1 MTKTYLLEIGLEEMP
16 AHVVRPSVEQLAAKT
31 KQFLQAQRLDF
42 KTIKTFATPRRLAI
56 QILDL
61 ADRQKD
67 DVETV
72 RGPARRIAVDEQ
84 GEYTKAALGFMRG
97 QKVQKDDLT
106 FKPYKNEPYLFAV
119 KKIKGEPVNVI
130 LPKLKTVIT
139 QLTFPTKMR
148 WNSYHFEYIRP
159 LHWLVS
165 LLDDQIVPIKIL
177 DIEADRKTP
186 GHRFL
191 GQTVTL
197 QNAAAYEEALKKVA
211 VIVDM
216 AKREHLITDQI
227 KQLATNH
234 DWQVDLDPD
243 LLEEVVNLVEYP
255 TAFAGTFESKYLK
268 IPAQVLITSM
278 KDNQRYFE
286 IYTAMGKLAPY
297 FIGVRDGNRDHLENV
312 IAGNEKVLAARL
324 ADAQF
329 FYDEDQKHSIS
340 EDVEKLK
347 KVSFHDQIGTMYEK
361 MQRVQVIAQVI
372 GKEFQLTPQELKD
385 LQRAS
390 EIYKFDL
397 VTDMVGEFPEL
408 QGVMGEIYARN
419 SGENKTVA
427 QAIREHYLPTSAQG
441 KLPESRVGAT
451 LALADKID
459 TIIAFFAIGLV
470 PSGSNDPYALRRQAA
485 GIVRILIDQNWHLS
499 LAELQ
504 PKISNLLGRHQL
516 TFNLNWEQHQGEIRQ
531 FFLDRLRKLFGEH
544 RVARDLIDTVSE
556 VRSLDP
562 TTLRQVVKAL
572 QKHRHDPDFKE
583 TIEALTRVIRLV
595 KQNEIKFDQIKV
607 DPQLFEHPSER
618 ELYEAVQH
626 IQQDFGH
633 QTLERDFDEL
643 RKLGPV
649 INRYFDENMIM
660 ADDPKIRDNRLKQLI
675 ILQKLIQTFGDL
687 RELIVK

>member
-31 KQFLQAQRLDF
+31 KQFLQEQRLDF

-61 ADRQKD
+61 ADQQKD
-67 DVETV
+67 EVETV
-72 RGPARRIAVDEQ
+72 RGPARRIAVDDQ
-84 GEYTKAALGFMRG
+84 GNYTKAALGFMRG
-97 QKVQKDDLT
+97 QKVQQDDLT

-119 KKIKGEPVNVI
+119 KKIKGEAASVI
-130 LPKLKTVIT
+130 LPKLKAVIT
-139 QLTFPTKMR
+139 NLTFPTKMR

-177 DIEADRKTP
+177 DIEAGRKTP

-197 QNAAAYEEALKKVA
+197 QNANDYEEALTKVS
-211 VIVDM
+211 VIADM
-216 AKREHLITDQI
+216 AKREQMITDQI
-227 KQLATNH
+227 KQLVADH

-255 TAFAGTFESKYLK
+255 TAFAGTFSEKYLR
-268 IPAQVLITSM
+268 IPEQVLITSM

-286 IYTAMGKLAPY
+286 IRTATGQLAPH

-372 GKEFQLTPQELKD
+372 GKEFALTKQELKD
-385 LQRAS
+385 LHRAS

-419 SGENKTVA
+419 AGENPAVA
-427 QAIREHYLPTSAQG
+427 QAIREHYLPTSAHG
-441 KLPESRVGAT
+441 PLPQSRVGAT

-499 LAELQ
+499 LSELQ
-504 PKISNLLGRHQL
+504 PKISSLLGHHQL
-516 TFNLNWEQHQGEIRQ
+516 TFNLNWEQHQAEIRQ
-531 FFLDRLRKLFGEH
+531 FFLDRLRQLFGEH
-544 RVARDLIDTVSE
+544 QVAHDLIDTVSA

-595 KQNEIKFDQIKV
+595 KQNKIKFDQIKV
-607 DPQLFEHPSER
+607 DPELFEHPSER

-626 IQQDFGH
+626 IQQDFGQ
-633 QTLERDFDEL
+633 QTLEHDFDEL